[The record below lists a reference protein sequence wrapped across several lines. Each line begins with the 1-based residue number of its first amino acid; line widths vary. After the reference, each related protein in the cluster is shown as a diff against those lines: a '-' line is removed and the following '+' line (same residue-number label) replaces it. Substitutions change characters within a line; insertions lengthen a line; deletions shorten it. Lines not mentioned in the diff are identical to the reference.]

1 MPKNQDSLNS
11 DLFALLQSRGYSPV
25 LLDTSGKEVPVP
37 DEAEVFQFNFVKNDE
52 DYGTVT
58 LSIDGLHKLVVYFDD
73 KVADS
78 PKERS
83 DTGEENWYTLLKR
96 LKNFARTHQ
105 LSFEIRNTDKLRYD
119 MKQRDHLKQLD
130 ESYHA
135 VSKHKSYNDNIP
147 ETKIVIQHSKVME
160 EGEQRFRHVD
170 KIFIENM
177 LGERILAPTTKP
189 GIAQVYARHLAEGG
203 KPHDIRWQHI
213 GAMVEEYS
221 KMAGFVR
228 ATRGNQFNESA
239 QRLVNEGLNH
249 YQKLRECLSKMRG
262 KRGYNTYFESWT
274 PPLMEDEESVDLS
287 EMFMQSSLDPRIES
301 VMPILGKL
309 SKNLG
314 EAKDMAE
321 VIALENWADSIMTQE
336 AKEEE
341 ADYGDEYQSDV
352 LTLKQKAQAQEK
364 KKPVDITALAR
375 RLKSVMDKDE
385 KEVSEE
391 QFGPAATAA
400 IQQGRPPNEV
410 HYADTGD
417 KMNAE
422 FHKIAMR
429 EQGVAEEAQ
438 NKDMTGQT
446 CEKCKK
452 GKYQE
457 RSQYDDMEGK
467 VTCKCGHRVD
477 RWKKY
482 KEQGVAEGF
491 FGIDDKIKGKI
502 QNIVSRLSDEYGMWD
517 HKAQTFTPDGLEHL
531 KSILKFNDKYI
542 KYALS
547 LTSRDF
553 EAEGVAEGAPELLKA
568 EMPLVRHIEQELTK
582 IGYKKGTPEF
592 NAYFNDAI
600 KFYRQF
606 GNFGFNKN
614 QGVAEGSL
622 NEMDKSQPSSD
633 RGGES
638 SGNPYAKGS
647 KATPIKAKDFAK
659 KAGKELDKA
668 MDKAHPDYDK
678 HEKKLISKM
687 SNAEKADKGWRNP
700 NVKEGQEDLE
710 AILRIIKK

>member
-11 DLFALLQSRGYSPV
+11 DLFALLQSRGYSPT

-83 DTGEENWYTLLKR
+83 DAGEENWYTLLKR
-96 LKNFARTHQ
+96 LKNFARIHQ

-119 MKQRDHLKQLD
+119 MKQREHLKQLD

-274 PPLMEDEESVDLS
+274 PPLMEDEDTVDLS

-314 EAKDMAE
+314 ETKDMEE

-352 LTLKQKAQAQEK
+352 LKLKQKAQAQEK
-364 KKPVDITALAR
+364 KKPVDITDLAR
-375 RLKSVMDKDE
+375 RLHSAMKKD
-385 KEVSEE
+385 
-391 QFGPAATAA
+391 
-400 IQQGRPPNEV
+400 
-410 HYADTGD
+410 D
-417 KMNAE
+417 
-422 FHKIAMR
+422 
-429 EQGVAEEAQ
+429 
-438 NKDMTGQT
+438 
-446 CEKCKK
+446 
-452 GKYQE
+452 
-457 RSQYDDMEGK
+457 
-467 VTCKCGHRVD
+467 
-477 RWKKY
+477 
-482 KEQGVAEGF
+482 
-491 FGIDDKIKGKI
+491 
-502 QNIVSRLSDEYGMWD
+502 
-517 HKAQTFTPDGLEHL
+517 
-531 KSILKFNDKYI
+531 
-542 KYALS
+542 
-547 LTSRDF
+547 
-553 EAEGVAEGAPELLKA
+553 EGVAEGSEFGAYYY
-568 EMPLVRHIEQELTK
+568 EQLAQQTFDTNPNLTDENE
-582 IGYKKGTPEF
+582 ILNLGYKIAKGELGSRAQGMFRDEDFPSDF
-592 NAYFNDAI
+592 VSAYGYL
-600 KFYRQF
+600 K
-606 GNFGFNKN
+606 K
-614 QGVAEGSL
+614 QGVAEATLS
-622 NEMDKSQPSSD
+622 EMDKSQPSSD

-638 SGNPYAKGS
+638 SGNPYAKGG
-647 KATPIKAKDFAK
+647 KGTPIKADKAKKDFAK
-659 KAGKELDKA
+659 MFQKNIDKSN
-668 MDKAHPDYDK
+668 K
-678 HEKKLISKM
+678 EKKDTE
-687 SNAEKADKGWRNP
+687 EKVKQHQE
-700 NVKEGQEDLE
+700 VKEGQDDLE